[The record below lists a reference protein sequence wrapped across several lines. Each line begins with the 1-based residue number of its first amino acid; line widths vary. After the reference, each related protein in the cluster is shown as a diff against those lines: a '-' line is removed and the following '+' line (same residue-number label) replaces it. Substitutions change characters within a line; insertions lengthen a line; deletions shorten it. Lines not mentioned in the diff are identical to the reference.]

1 MPRASTAT
9 KRQQGAANQR
19 DTRHENGLVGPGK
32 PVRKQKSHGHLNGH
46 AKSNEHLPTTPPLP
60 EPPATNGHARHPAS
74 GDTTMESRMPLEAL
88 RRTSLGGCS
97 ESSSSEPYNH
107 PPLMPVAQDN
117 HRRIDVNAAKN
128 PAVHRDAGHFHLAVT
143 VLRSMPLADTI
154 AILIIL
160 LQLPPTILSII
171 HMLFITLT
179 FVPASSNGEL
189 SLGGLFEGTVATPSI
204 ATIIVVDIIFGLLWI
219 FLWTPIRGFSLEF
232 AQSVIALTL
241 GGATSGRE
249 AGMSNVFVCFGI
261 VGVNHFAHKN
271 AKRSSLGA
279 GLSSLTKGY
288 LGSTD
293 PDDPLESVSTSANEG
308 SSQIGGLQKLLAIH
322 IIAQGAVRYIRDW
335 YVRRE
340 KRVTATSVGDPEAAK
355 GLADIGNDTQNSQTP
370 DNESSTSLPV
380 TSLASNPKKRK
391 KQSQQLRTRQ
401 PVWSALA
408 STKIVMVKEYETSS
422 AAAESAGT
430 NATDINNLGN
440 APFHKE
446 ADRIWIT
453 HIGHDSVVFGTSYFP
468 TYTAPQNP
476 DEKCS
481 DSAAIDPS
489 KPFYV
494 RVNSSV
500 WQPTRIYTDTTG
512 DETLLGHTS
521 WEGEI
526 PGLTPMSNYKFDF
539 ISTSDASVI
548 FSTSV
553 MTLAPK
559 LDVSAGPAPKPV
571 VGGRPGSPKETLKN
585 SIAAGEKRLAEDKSK
600 QKRER
605 KDHRAKLNSIRKDI
619 DKLNSSMASSG
630 GSDDKLRQKVQQSKT
645 HMKQAEDDLEAITA
659 EIQTLSTT
667 PIVDPSQYKSLKYA
681 YKSEKEEHKKL
692 ESDIKATK
700 QSNES
705 DLQTLQAE
713 VTTLQQKKDR
723 MQNRIAKLNGELER
737 IMDANERGLNEAQR
751 IANEREAKITEQAKM
766 EYRLQVRLDEI
777 NADIEALAP
786 NVTAL
791 AQQVQYLYHAE
802 YMATLAA
809 TSGSPATSAANL
821 TYGAI
826 PEGNIAVGTSNYP
839 WNPVPATSG
848 LYAPP
853 PYGSGMMHAPT
864 PASQSPYRRG
874 RSSSMLSNVS
884 GFTQSSF
891 EGPSSGY
898 PHYTGDEV
906 ERKGS
911 SGNASLS
918 GSGSGSGTGSAG
930 SVGDPKSPIGN
941 GNGKA
946 VPNRGSGIWDDR

>member
-1 MPRASTAT
+1 MPRASTAP

-32 PVRKQKSHGHLNGH
+32 PVRKQKSHGNLNGH
-46 AKSNEHLPTTPPLP
+46 AKSNEHLPPTPPLP
-60 EPPATNGHARHPAS
+60 ESPAANGHARQPAS
-74 GDTTMESRMPLEAL
+74 GDTATESRMPVETL
-88 RRTSLGGCS
+88 RRTSLGGYS
-97 ESSSSEPYNH
+97 ESSSSESYNH
-107 PPLMPVAQDN
+107 HPLMPVAQDN
-117 HRRIDVNAAKN
+117 HRQIDVNAAKN

-261 VGVNHFAHKN
+261 VGANHFAHKN
-271 AKRSSLGA
+271 VKRSGLGA

-288 LGSTD
+288 LGSPD
-293 PDDPLESVSTSANEG
+293 PDDPLESVSNSNEVT
-308 SSQIGGLQKLLAIH
+308 SQIGGLQKLLAIH

-340 KRVTATSVGDPEAAK
+340 RRVTSTPVGDPEAAK
-355 GLADIGNDTQNSQTP
+355 GLADVGNDNQTSQIP

-380 TSLASNPKKRK
+380 TSLVSNPKKRK

-453 HIGHDSVVFGTSYFP
+453 HIGHDSVIFGTSYFP
-468 TYTAPQNP
+468 TYTAPHNSNA
-476 DEKCS
+476 KS
-481 DSAAIDPS
+481 SASAAIDPS

-500 WQPTRIYTDTTG
+500 WQPTRIYTDNAE
-512 DETLLGHTS
+512 DPSLPGHTS

-526 PGLTPMSNYKFDF
+526 PGLTPMSNYKFEF
-539 ISTSDASVI
+539 ISTIDASVI

-559 LDVSAGPAPKPV
+559 LDDSTGPAPKPV

-619 DKLNSSMASSG
+619 DKLNSTMASSG
-630 GSDDKLRQKVQQSKT
+630 GTDDKLRQKVQQSKT
-645 HMKQAEDDLEAITA
+645 HMKQAEDDLEAIAA
-659 EIQTLSTT
+659 EIQALSTT
-667 PIVDPSQYKSLKYA
+667 PVVDPSHYKSLKHA
-681 YKSEKEEHKKL
+681 YKFEKEEHKKL
-692 ESDIKATK
+692 ECDIKAAK
-700 QSNES
+700 QANEN
-705 DLQTLQAE
+705 DLQALQAE

-723 MQNRIAKLNGELER
+723 MQNRIVKLNGELER

-766 EYRLQVRLDEI
+766 ESMLQVRLDEI
-777 NADIEALAP
+777 NSDIETLAP

-791 AQQVQYLYHAE
+791 AQQVQFLYHAE

-809 TSGSPATSAANL
+809 NSGSPATSAANL

-826 PEGNIAVGTSNYP
+826 PEGNIAAGTSNYP
-839 WNPVPATSG
+839 WNPIPATSG
-848 LYAPP
+848 LYAPQI
-853 PYGSGMMHAPT
+853 YGTGMMHVPT

-891 EGPSSGY
+891 EGPAPHY
-898 PHYTGDEV
+898 PHYAGDEV

-911 SGNASLS
+911 SGCASTS
-918 GSGSGSGTGSAG
+918 GSGSASAG
-930 SVGDPKSPIGN
+930 SVSDPKSPIGN
-941 GNGKA
+941 GKVGPK
-946 VPNRGSGIWDDR
+946 RGSGIWDDR

>member
-1 MPRASTAT
+1 MPRASTAP

-46 AKSNEHLPTTPPLP
+46 AKSNEHLPATPTLP
-60 EPPATNGHARHPAS
+60 EMPATNGHTRQPAS
-74 GDTTMESRMPLEAL
+74 GDATAEIRMPLEAL
-88 RRTSLGGCS
+88 RRTSLGGYS
-97 ESSSSEPYNH
+97 ESSSSESYNH
-107 PPLMPVAQDN
+107 PPLVPVAQDN
-117 HRRIDVNAAKN
+117 HRQIDVNATKN

-261 VGVNHFAHKN
+261 VGANHFAHKN

-288 LGSTD
+288 LGSSD
-293 PDDPLESVSTSANEG
+293 PDDPLESVSNGNEG

-340 KRVTATSVGDPEAAK
+340 KRVTATPVGDPEAAK
-355 GLADIGNDTQNSQTP
+355 GLADVGNDTQNSQTP
-370 DNESSTSLPV
+370 DNESSVSLPV

-468 TYTAPQNP
+468 TYTAPHNL
-476 DEKCS
+476 DE
-481 DSAAIDPS
+481 DSTAIDHS

-494 RVNSSV
+494 RVNSSI
-500 WQPTRIYTDTTG
+500 WQPTRIYTHSEEDQ
-512 DETLLGHTS
+512 TLPDHKS

-559 LDVSAGPAPKPV
+559 LDESAGPAPKPV

-645 HMKQAEDDLEAITA
+645 HMKQAEEDLEAIAA
-659 EIQTLSTT
+659 EIQALSTT
-667 PIVDPSQYKSLKYA
+667 PAVDTSQYKSLKYA

-692 ESDIKATK
+692 ECNIKAAK
-700 QSNES
+700 QANEN

-723 MQNRIAKLNGELER
+723 MQNRITKLNGELER

-751 IANEREAKITEQAKM
+751 IANEREAKIAEQAKM
-766 EYRLQVRLDEI
+766 ESMLQVRLDEI

-791 AQQVQYLYHAE
+791 AQQVQFLYHAE

-809 TSGSPATSAANL
+809 NSGSPAASAANL
-821 TYGAI
+821 TYGII
-826 PEGNIAVGTSNYP
+826 PEANIAAAGTSNYP
-839 WNPVPATSG
+839 WNPIPATSG

-853 PYGSGMMHAPT
+853 PYGSVMMHNPM
-864 PASQSPYRRG
+864 PVSQSPYRRG
-874 RSSSMLSNVS
+874 RSSSMLSNIS

-891 EGPSSGY
+891 EGPISNY
-898 PHYTGDEV
+898 PQYAAEEV

-911 SGNASLS
+911 SGCASTS
-918 GSGSGSGTGSAG
+918 GSGSGSAG
-930 SVGDPKSPIGN
+930 SVSDPKSPISS
-941 GNGKA
+941 GKA
-946 VPNRGSGIWDDR
+946 VPKRGSGIWDDR